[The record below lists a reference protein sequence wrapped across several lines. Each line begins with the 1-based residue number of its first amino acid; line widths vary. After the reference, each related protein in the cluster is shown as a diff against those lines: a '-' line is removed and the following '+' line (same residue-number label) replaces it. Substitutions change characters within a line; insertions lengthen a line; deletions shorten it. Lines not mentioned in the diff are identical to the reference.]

1 MVETAKIRKNSNATF
16 WVIFI
21 HCAVVECTFFE
32 KSEHPIFY
40 ETNLQKQR
48 HPIVYTVPIK
58 ILKTLESPHEKWCVA
73 GESFCEF

>member
-1 MVETAKIRKNSNATF
+1 MAILENIDTLNLFK
-16 WVIFI
+16 
-21 HCAVVECTFFE
+21 
-32 KSEHPIFY
+32 
-40 ETNLQKQR
+40 TNVQKQR